1 MFETDLSKIFQQ
13 LVITLL
19 GYNACLF
26 AYGQTGSGKSYTMM
40 GSRTDPGIIPRLC
53 SNLFLE
59 TEKQSGQETEIRVEV
74 SYMEIYNEK
83 VFDLLDLSISGKVGL
98 RVREHTIFGPYV
110 EGLSQ
115 LAVVSAQEH
124 KHLFMYS
131 FKTILC
137 IHSFIHVFIRN
148 YSLHTFI
155 YSCIHPKL
163 FFAYIHLFM
172 YSS

>member
-1 MFETDLSKIFQQ
+1 M
-13 LVITLL
+13 
-19 GYNACLF
+19 
-26 AYGQTGSGKSYTMM
+26 
-40 GSRTDPGIIPRLC
+40 
-53 SNLFLE
+53 
-59 TEKQSGQETEIRVEV
+59 
-74 SYMEIYNEK
+74 
-83 VFDLLDLSISGKVGL
+83 
-98 RVREHTIFGPYV
+98 REHTIFGPYV

-163 FFAYIHLFM
+163 FFAYINLFKTSNLFLHIFFSHKYILSFLHVEKISRSLILTNPFI
-172 YSS
+172 YSNLALLCDSIMHDVLQSFIYSQTNYSC